1 MVSYGAVEEIYSR
14 AKRAT
19 YWQQTAILVAE
30 NVCAAVTLNTELGA
44 DEVPDAFKPIPP
56 GTYKILVPPSPR
68 DKTMT
73 AVYRSRMDSS
83 LKSDQ
88 VWFPI
93 EYGDNSRFIHLGDVS
108 EGSVTVMEL
117 SRWNAIYQSL
127 VSHRSTDGRYVGQ
140 LTVQK

>member
-1 MVSYGAVEEIYSR
+1 
-14 AKRAT
+14 
-19 YWQQTAILVAE
+19 
-30 NVCAAVTLNTELGA
+30 
-44 DEVPDAFKPIPP
+44 
-56 GTYKILVPPSPR
+56 
-68 DKTMT
+68 
-73 AVYRSRMDSS
+73 MDSS